1 MSDDNAPAE
10 GNSAPRD
17 ESDPPAPE
25 LGKAAK
31 VNRLLLYGLAGTLV
45 LNLIAWILVFVL
57 GGSSEPDEET
67 LAALASKASVEA
79 LQKEVAALQLQIAP
93 LQQQIKDQQRLIGL
107 LSQQSQK
114 PVQQPAAEGGG
125 DSTAMAELQE
135 RNKENVR
142 MLARTLI
149 GQERNYQQSLVAL
162 KEGMRELAGMTAGSR
177 SWLEFYEEALD
188 KPMSDS
194 QARVKALEK
203 WSAQQSK

>member
-10 GNSAPRD
+10 GSSAPRD
-17 ESDPPAPE
+17 EGDPQGPE

-114 PVQQPAAEGGG
+114 PAQQPAAEGGG
-125 DSTAMAELQE
+125 DSKAMAELQE
-135 RNKENVR
+135 RSKENVR

-149 GQERNYQQSLVAL
+149 GQERNYQQSLAAL

-203 WSAQQSK
+203 WSAQQNK

>member
-17 ESDPPAPE
+17 EGDPPAPE

-93 LQQQIKDQQRLIGL
+93 LQQQIKDQQRLIGM
-107 LSQQSQK
+107 LSQQPQK
-114 PVQQPAAEGGG
+114 PAQQPAAEGAG

-142 MLARTLI
+142 MLALTLI
-149 GQERNYQQSLVAL
+149 GQERNYQQSLEAL
-162 KEGMRELAGMTAGSR
+162 KAGMRELAGMTAGSR
-177 SWLEFYEEALD
+177 SWLEFYEDSLA
-188 KPMSDS
+188 KPMADS

-203 WSAQQSK
+203 WSAQQSQ

>member
-17 ESDPPAPE
+17 EGDPPAPE

-203 WSAQQSK
+203 WSAQQSQ